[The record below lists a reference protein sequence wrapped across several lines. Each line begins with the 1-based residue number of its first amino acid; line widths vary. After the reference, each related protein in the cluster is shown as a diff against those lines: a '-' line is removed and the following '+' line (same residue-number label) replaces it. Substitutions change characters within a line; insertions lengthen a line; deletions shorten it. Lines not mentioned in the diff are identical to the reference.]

1 MKKNLK
7 KILALSLSLALAI
20 TFIPAAADTAYA
32 DDEIRIS
39 NASQLAKVTNLK
51 AKDRSSD
58 EIELAWTPVEGASGY
73 QVSRY
78 SVKDGKWITLGVSDD
93 NDYEVEYLLSASV
106 YSFRVR
112 AFAVNAEGQKTYGSW
127 SKTYKTCTRPNEV
140 RQLQVSAKTENTITL
155 KWNSVKRADGY
166 QVYLWDSA
174 SGQWER
180 LINTSKTSYK
190 VSGLKKGISYQFQIR
205 PYRNAVDSRYYGE
218 FEDISVKTSSGA
230 AASSSDILSKSKA
243 QSIALAD
250 AGVSSSAAKFI
261 RVELD
266 RDDGT
271 RVYEIEFTAGDLE
284 YEYEI
289 NAATGKIRDRDVDSI
304 WD

>member
-1 MKKNLK
+1 MRKSLK

-20 TFIPAAADTAYA
+20 TLIPAAADNAYA
-32 DDEIRIS
+32 DDNFRIS
-39 NASQLAKVTNLK
+39 NASQLDKVTSLK
-51 AKDRSSD
+51 AKSRDND
-58 EIELAWTPVEGASGY
+58 EIELTWTPEEGASGY
-73 QVSRY
+73 EVARY
-78 SVKDGKWITLGVSDD
+78 SVADSRWITLGFSDD
-93 NDYEVEYLLSASV
+93 NDFEAENLLSASV

-112 AFAVNAEGQKTYGSW
+112 AFAVNADGQKTYGSW

-140 RQLQVSAKTENTITL
+140 RNLQVSAKSANTVTL

-166 QVYLWDSA
+166 QVYIWDSA
-174 SGQWER
+174 SGQWDR

-190 VSGLKKGISYQFQIR
+190 AAGLKEGVSYQFQIR
-205 PYRNAVDSRYYGE
+205 PYRNALDSRYYGE
-218 FEDISVKTSSGA
+218 FEDISAKTSSG
-230 AASSSDILSKSKA
+230 STSSDVLSKSKA
-243 QSIALAD
+243 KSIALAD
-250 AGVSSSAAKFI
+250 AGVSSSAANFI
-261 RVELD
+261 RVQLD

-289 NAATGKIRDRDVDSI
+289 NAVTGKIRDRDVDSI

>member
-1 MKKNLK
+1 M
-7 KILALSLSLALAI
+7 
-20 TFIPAAADTAYA
+20 
-32 DDEIRIS
+32 
-39 NASQLAKVTNLK
+39 
-51 AKDRSSD
+51 
-58 EIELAWTPVEGASGY
+58 
-73 QVSRY
+73 
-78 SVKDGKWITLGVSDD
+78 
-93 NDYEVEYLLSASV
+93 
-106 YSFRVR
+106 
-112 AFAVNAEGQKTYGSW
+112 
-127 SKTYKTCTRPNEV
+127 

-155 KWNSVKRADGY
+155 KWKSVTRADGY
-166 QVYLWDSA
+166 QVYIWDSA

-190 VSGLKKGISYQFQIR
+190 ASGLKKGTSYQFQVR

-218 FEDISVKTSSGA
+218 FEDISAKTSSGS

-289 NAATGKIRDRDVDSI
+289 NAVTGKIRDRDVDSI

>member
-7 KILALSLSLALAI
+7 KLLALSLSLALAI
-20 TFIPAAADTAYA
+20 TLLPAAADTAYA
-32 DDEIRIS
+32 DDGFRIS
-39 NASQLAKVTNLK
+39 NASQLAKVTGLK
-51 AKDRSSD
+51 TRDRSSD
-58 EIELAWTPVEGASGY
+58 EIELFWNPVEGASGY
-73 QVSRY
+73 EVARY

-93 NDYEVEYLLSASV
+93 IDHEVEYLVSATV
-106 YSFRVR
+106 YSFRAR
-112 AFAVNAEGQKTYGSW
+112 AFAVNADGRKVYGDW

-166 QVYLWDSA
+166 QVYIWDSA

-190 VSGLKKGISYQFQIR
+190 ATGLKKGTSYKFQVR

-218 FEDISVKTSSGA
+218 FEDISAKTSSGSA
-230 AASSSDILSKSKA
+230 AASSDVLSQSKA
-243 QSIALAD
+243 KSIVLAD
-250 AGVSSSAAKFI
+250 AGVSASSASFI
-261 RVELD
+261 RVHLD
-266 RDDGT
+266 RDDGV
-271 RVYEIEFTAGDLE
+271 RVYEIEFTAGDME

-289 NAATGKIRDRDVDSI
+289 NAVTGKIRDRDVDSI